1 MGLSRNNVREPRGVY
16 LVHSKHV
23 DQYSTI
29 ASGKEFALDFMNFKV
44 SKGATF
50 ERVLIMPTAPI
61 KAFIQKQ
68 TYLESTSAA
77 TFYVAATRAKQ
88 SLAIIIDKPGR
99 SKLPV
104 WVP

>member
-23 DQYSTI
+23 DQYVERYRPQCLRSTI

-50 ERVLIMPTAPI
+50 ERVMRRQAEFEIISESWFFYTRVADLRAPN
-61 KAFIQKQ
+61 A
-68 TYLESTSAA
+68 
-77 TFYVAATRAKQ
+77 V
-88 SLAIIIDKPGR
+88 PG
-99 SKLPV
+99 
-104 WVP
+104 